1 MFLTPDPLDCFTFLW
16 FLHVISE
23 KQHWHC
29 PNVLTK
35 HEFIYVRLAQ
45 LFKGDEFPVL
55 KQEKEE
61 RKRQEIENIFV
72 FIKIYCCKFLS
83 PFSTTVHYF

>member
-1 MFLTPDPLDCFTFLW
+1 MV
-16 FLHVISE
+16 VIAQNIRETAPVHS
-23 KQHWHC
+23 
-29 PNVLTK
+29 PNVQTN

-55 KQEKEE
+55 NQEKEE
-61 RKRQEIENIFV
+61 RTRQEIENIFI
-72 FIKIYCCKFLS
+72 FIKIYCSKFFS

>member
-1 MFLTPDPLDCFTFLW
+1 M
-16 FLHVISE
+16 HS
-23 KQHWHC
+23 
-29 PNVLTK
+29 PNVQTN

-55 KQEKEE
+55 NEGKKKE
-61 RKRQEIENIFV
+61 RKRQEIENIFI
-72 FIKIYCCKFLS
+72 FIKIYCSKFLS